1 MPMGLI
7 ALYSQG
13 YVNFAGHATRI
24 LYYHLTGL
32 QIVWYILLFCYGNQM
47 QKITWGEKGQAKA
60 KLEYSDFVAGFLKT
74 KLLKGTF
81 SSNLT

>member
-1 MPMGLI
+1 
-7 ALYSQG
+7 
-13 YVNFAGHATRI
+13 
-24 LYYHLTGL
+24 
-32 QIVWYILLFCYGNQM
+32 M

-60 KLEYSDFVAGFLKT
+60 KLEYSDFVAGFLKA